1 MTSQP
6 PAPGVSDACSIHDT
20 CKHSVVRTP
29 LHILQMTW
37 TSEAGR
43 YLHWTK
49 QLVSQQ
55 SARTRAPA
63 CPRRRTAAN
72 SQLRAGFA
80 FGKSAAPNI
89 EIQKG
94 HSSWNSSLSE
104 TLCPAKRWC
113 LLFVGGVFRSDIDQ
127 TARWWAR
134 QNTNRAASWVMR
146 EGRAF
151 LNLNHQGSSHSEWKR
166 RTLCTFSEV
175 FSNVL
180 FLLATVKS
188 LTTSAS

>member
-1 MTSQP
+1 MLAASMTLVSIQWSEHHYISFKWHGPVKLEGISTEPSSWYRSNP
-6 PAPGVSDACSIHDT
+6 PGHEPQHAPGGAQRLTHNSVLGLHSESQQLRILKCRRDT
-20 CKHSVVRTP
+20 AAGTAASQKHSA
-29 LHILQMTW
+29 LQNA
-37 TSEAGR
+37 S
-43 YLHWTK
+43 
-49 QLVSQQ
+49 V
-55 SARTRAPA
+55 
-63 CPRRRTAAN
+63 C
-72 SQLRAGFA
+72 F
-80 FGKSAAPNI
+80 
-89 EIQKG
+89 
-94 HSSWNSSLSE
+94 
-104 TLCPAKRWC
+104 
-113 LLFVGGVFRSDIDQ
+113 LLGGVFRSAIDQ